1 MNNAEALKAM
11 NLAVQK
17 TLKTMAATDVE
28 MLSPTVKSRVES
40 LGDVSGEMELFQPF
54 NGGVIALSFPKETIF
69 FLLGRIYRTD
79 FVEIDGQVE
88 DGVGELLNVI
98 HGQFRSITASFSPG
112 ALASP
117 PQVVVGPR
125 QLVTHT
131 HSGPTLV
138 VPFRVGPGPHVFH
151 VYLQVA

>member
-11 NLAVQK
+11 NFAVQK
-17 TLKTMAATDVE
+17 TLKTMASTDVE
-28 MLSPTVKSRVES
+28 MLDPSIEPHVES
-40 LGDVSGEMELFQPF
+40 LGDVSGEIQLYQPF

-79 FVEIDGQVE
+79 FMEIDDTVE

-112 ALASP
+112 VLASQP
-117 PQVVVGPR
+117 SVEAGPR
-125 QLVTHT
+125 QLVTQ
-131 HSGPTLV
+131 SGAAPTLV
-138 VPFRVGPGPHVFH
+138 VPFRAGPHIFYVH
-151 VYLQVA
+151 LQVA